1 MRYLIDT
8 NIFLYISTDFN
19 LLSGNVRSIIED
31 YENSLFINTESVKEL
46 VQFYRKQKQK
56 TKFWNNELEMIHSI
70 EKDYGIKI
78 LPVKKE
84 HLLTYA
90 TLQLNTAQDHKDPS
104 DHIIISHAI
113 SEKLPLIS
121 SDSKFEY
128 YQKQGLKFIYN
139 SK

>member
-1 MRYLIDT
+1 M
-8 NIFLYISTDFN
+8 IS
-19 LLSGNVRSIIED
+19 
-31 YENSLFINTESVKEL
+31 
-46 VQFYRKQKQK
+46 
-56 TKFWNNELEMIHSI
+56 SI

-121 SDSKFEY
+121 SDSKFEF
-128 YQKQGLKFIYN
+128 YQKQGLEFIFN